1 MQTQTL
7 ERILLFDLYGDLLTD
22 KQRDCF
28 DLHYNQDLS
37 LSEIAELRGTSRQG
51 VYDAVSRAEAQLLRF
66 EQVTHSLAREQKITA
81 AAEALR
87 QLAAQSPALCEPL
100 QRVIAALTS
109 DSEI

>member
-1 MQTQTL
+1 MQAQTL

-66 EQVTHSLAREQKITA
+66 EQVTHSLARERALASA
-81 AAEALR
+81 AST
-87 QLAAQSPALCEPL
+87 LAKLCEQTTDENFRRSL
-100 QRVIAALTS
+100 EEAITQLTM
-109 DSEI
+109 DG